1 MFFTRRRKYFL
12 SAHSSISL
20 AQVGDINL
28 PNQMWRAM
36 KAASKVLVTLPME
49 VRVKRILDEY
59 SYWVANPGE
68 LKVKLGYLKN
78 TYGNKTIEEWAALI
92 DADK

>member
-1 MFFTRRRKYFL
+1 
-12 SAHSSISL
+12 
-20 AQVGDINL
+20 
-28 PNQMWRAM
+28 MWRAM

-68 LKVKLGYLKN
+68 LKVKLGYLKT

-92 DADK
+92 DAGK